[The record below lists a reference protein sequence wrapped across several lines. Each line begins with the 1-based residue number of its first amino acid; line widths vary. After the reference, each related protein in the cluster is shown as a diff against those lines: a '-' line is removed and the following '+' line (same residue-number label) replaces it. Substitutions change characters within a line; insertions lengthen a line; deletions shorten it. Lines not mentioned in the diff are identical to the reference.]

1 MFSALHSAGQYILS
15 FAAPAVEP
23 PAPAS
28 AGRKRTRKMAAD
40 NSGAEPGGAQAARA
54 AKENTPAKRSSE
66 SLMTQS
72 TRKRAKAMSAANGSR
87 PGGTQAPAGDADEA
101 VPRVLEARFGE
112 EVRPRH
118 GAREPPWASAAASLT
133 LGALTR
139 RWTLTRRISAP
150 ARPRYAT
157 PWMMRARRSSRLRK
171 MGTPVAA
178 AQS

>member
-1 MFSALHSAGQYILS
+1 MFSALQSAGQYILS

-40 NSGAEPGGAQAARA
+40 NSGAEPGVVQARA
-54 AKENTPAKRSSE
+54 AKENTPAAKRSSE

-87 PGGTQAPAGDADEA
+87 AGGTQAPAGDADEA

-118 GAREPPWASAAASLT
+118 GARRAAV
-133 LGALTR
+133 GARQL
-139 RWTLTRRISAP
+139 P
-150 ARPRYAT
+150 H
-157 PWMMRARRSSRLRK
+157 
-171 MGTPVAA
+171 
-178 AQS
+178 

>member
-1 MFSALHSAGQYILS
+1 MFSALQSAGQYILS
-15 FAAPAVEP
+15 FAASSPP

-40 NSGAEPGGAQAARA
+40 NSGAEPGGAQATARIA

-87 PGGTQAPAGDADEA
+87 AGGTAAAAGDADEA

-118 GAREPPWASAAASLT
+118 GAR
-133 LGALTR
+133 
-139 RWTLTRRISAP
+139 
-150 ARPRYAT
+150 
-157 PWMMRARRSSRLRK
+157 
-171 MGTPVAA
+171 
-178 AQS
+178 